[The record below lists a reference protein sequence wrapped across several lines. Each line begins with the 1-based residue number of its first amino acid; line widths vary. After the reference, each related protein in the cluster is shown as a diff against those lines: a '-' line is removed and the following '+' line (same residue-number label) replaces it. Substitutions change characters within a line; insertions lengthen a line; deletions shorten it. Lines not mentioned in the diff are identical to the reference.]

1 MQSHNTVPLSA
12 GLNFQ
17 FVAPLP
23 SDVISGAFYQDKLP
37 GVTSHCRCVQMWL
50 MFMSWPTESRTAA
63 LIYLVWFTVG
73 SPLNTVTLSQYIR
86 LCCHLVDKNTTKK
99 YHKTHYG
106 WIYTRAAAQPF
117 SQCTNQKKTYILNK
131 NKFVP
136 KRSLDPLFLLL
147 SKSTLAFPSC
157 RCLIH
162 QHRSYYCTLCGLCAA
177 TCTRC

>member
-117 SQCTNQKKTYILNK
+117 SQCTNQKKHTFWIKTN
-131 NKFVP
+131 
-136 KRSLDPLFLLL
+136 L
-147 SKSTLAFPSC
+147 SQ
-157 RCLIH
+157 RDHLIH
-162 QHRSYYCTLCGLCAA
+162 YFCSWVNPPLRSP
-177 TCTRC
+177 RVDV